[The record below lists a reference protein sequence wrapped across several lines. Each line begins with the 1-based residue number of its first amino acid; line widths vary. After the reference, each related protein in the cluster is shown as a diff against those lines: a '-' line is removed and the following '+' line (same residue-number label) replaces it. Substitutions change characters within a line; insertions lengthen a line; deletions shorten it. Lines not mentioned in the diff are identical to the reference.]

1 MKHIILALLF
11 ALCLTACASTAPP
24 PPETVA
30 GPLEPKAPADS
41 SDVDVNRTSGIAEP
55 AGMCGDTGAAQ
66 FPWPLP
72 LPTDRVSM
80 DARWFGVQPGDTTS
94 VDTVANAVERALRS
108 VGHAQVGFQSV
119 GCDGFAAISY
129 LERID
134 ANGRPLSDGTRF
146 LPPGA
151 KEPWSLSGYLTR
163 LFSAPQGKYRQI
175 VIVGTDRL
183 MDDFGAAPTTEEGLE
198 MIDDSNAERP
208 PVLREYLWRRGHHR
222 LVALIYEF
230 DKPAGRGAAVHV
242 PPRGLGGTK
251 HLQGAGLVKPPN

>member
-1 MKHIILALLF
+1 MKHIVLATLF
-11 ALCLTACASTAPP
+11 LISLAACASTTKPHPP
-24 PPETVA
+24 PAQPDPPITPPE
-30 GPLEPKAPADS
+30 S
-41 SDVDVNRTSGIAEP
+41 SDLDVHLIGGVVSP
-55 AGMCGDTGAAQ
+55 AGKCGDTGAVQ

-80 DARWFGVQPGDTTS
+80 DVRWFGVQPGDTTS

-208 PVLREYLWRRGHHR
+208 PVLRQYLWRQGHHR